1 MSRALRGRV
10 VTGAGDITD
19 GVVEVSAGLVGY
31 GGDAAGWMRRGAW
44 VS

>member
-1 MSRALRGRV
+1 MSTALRGRV

-31 GGDAAGWMRRGAW
+31 AAGSMRRGAW

>member
-1 MSRALRGRV
+1 MSTALRGRV
-10 VTGAGDITD
+10 VTGATD

-31 GGDAAGWMRRGAW
+31 VGDAAGWMRRGAW